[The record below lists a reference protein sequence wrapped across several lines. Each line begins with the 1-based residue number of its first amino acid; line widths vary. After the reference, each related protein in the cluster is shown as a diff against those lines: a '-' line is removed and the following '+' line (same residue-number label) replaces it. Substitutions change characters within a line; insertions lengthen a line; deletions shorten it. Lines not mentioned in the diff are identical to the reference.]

1 MIKFRADVELDNG
14 AKATE
19 FIVSNL
25 TISTNVITATVEGFV
40 NDEKLNEALKKSL
53 LQKEQDAL
61 IKEFEAMQENFK
73 EMSEEKRL
81 KLIELQDKINDLY
94 FQIINLKDYKDFV
107 IFNKQYHIEY
117 VDKITKEYIINEI
130 LKQPEFNKK
139 GE

>member
-61 IKEFEAMQENFK
+61 IKEFEVMQENFK

-117 VDKITKEYIINEI
+117 IDKITEEYIVNVI
-130 LKQPEFNKK
+130 LKQSEFNMK

>member
-25 TISTNVITATVEGFV
+25 IISTNVITATVEGFV

-107 IFNKQYHIEY
+107 VFNKQYHIEY
-117 VDKITKEYIINEI
+117 VDKITEEYIVNEI
-130 LKQPEFNKK
+130 LKQSEFNMK

>member
-25 TISTNVITATVEGFV
+25 TISTSVITATVEGFV

-107 IFNKQYHIEY
+107 VFNKQYHIEY
-117 VDKITKEYIINEI
+117 VDKITEEYIVNEI
-130 LKQPEFNKK
+130 LKQSEFNMK

>member
-117 VDKITKEYIINEI
+117 VDKITEEYIVNEI
-130 LKQPEFNKK
+130 LKQSEFNMK

>member
-117 VDKITKEYIINEI
+117 KNT
-130 LKQPEFNKK
+130 L
-139 GE
+139 

>member
-1 MIKFRADVELDNG
+1 MIKFKADVELDNG

-25 TISTNVITATVEGFV
+25 TISTSVITATVEGFV

-107 IFNKQYHIEY
+107 VFNKQYYIEY
-117 VDKITKEYIINEI
+117 VDKITEEYIVNEI
-130 LKQPEFNKK
+130 LKQSEFNMK

>member
-117 VDKITKEYIINEI
+117 VDKITEEYIVNEI

>member
-61 IKEFEAMQENFK
+61 IKEFEVLQENFK

-117 VDKITKEYIINEI
+117 VDKITEEYIVNEI
-130 LKQPEFNKK
+130 LKQSEFNMK

>member
-61 IKEFEAMQENFK
+61 IKEFEATQENFK

-107 IFNKQYHIEY
+107 VFNKQYHIEY
-117 VDKITKEYIINEI
+117 VDKITEEYIVNEI
-130 LKQPEFNKK
+130 LKQSEFNMK

>member
-40 NDEKLNEALKKSL
+40 NDEKLNETLKKSL

-61 IKEFEAMQENFK
+61 IKEYEAMQENFK

-117 VDKITKEYIINEI
+117 IDKITEEYIVNEI
-130 LKQPEFNKK
+130 LKQSEFNMK

>member
-61 IKEFEAMQENFK
+61 IKEFEVMQENFK

-117 VDKITKEYIINEI
+117 VDKITEEYIVNEI
-130 LKQPEFNKK
+130 LKQSEFNMK